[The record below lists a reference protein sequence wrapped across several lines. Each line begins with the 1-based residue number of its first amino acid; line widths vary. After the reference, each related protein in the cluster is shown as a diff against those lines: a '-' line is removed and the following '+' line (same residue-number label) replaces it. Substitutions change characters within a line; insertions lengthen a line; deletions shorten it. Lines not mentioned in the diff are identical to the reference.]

1 MRDTF
6 NGSYKTYR
14 IIRLRFVILMVV
26 QVTSLILQEYF
37 ITRILLGQ

>member
-1 MRDTF
+1 MRDAF
-6 NGSYKTYR
+6 NGSYKTYS
-14 IIRLRFVILMVV
+14 IIRLRFVILVVV